1 VPDSD
6 ALSLSL
12 DFRDKDNR
20 ILLRVNQ
27 DGAVNRAN
35 DLILLHPNKSTFLI
49 EDSFGT
55 EFLRA
60 SYINPRVHERSRCGG
75 GRLRVFLN

>member
-1 VPDSD
+1 MHF
-6 ALSLSL
+6 LC
-12 DFRDKDNR
+12 
-20 ILLRVNQ
+20 LLIFAIRTIAFFLGVNQ